1 MLFVIG
7 LGLGGEED
15 ITVRGLKAVQS
26 CDKVFLEHY
35 TSILGVS
42 KEKLEKFYGKS
53 VILADRDMVES
64 CSDFILEGA
73 RENNVAFLVVGD
85 PYA

>member
-26 CDKVFLEHY
+26 SDQIFLEHY

-42 KEKLEKFYGKS
+42 KEKLEQFYGKKI
-53 VILADRDMVES
+53 ILADRDMVES
-64 CSDFILEGA
+64 QSDLILNDA
-73 RENNVAFLVVGD
+73 RDKNVSFLVVGD

>member
-1 MLFVIG
+1 MLYLIG

-26 CDKVFLEHY
+26 CDKIFLEHY

-42 KEKLEKFYGKS
+42 KENLEKFYGKQ

-64 CSDFILEGA
+64 QSDFILDGA
-73 RENNVAFLVVGD
+73 QEKNVAFLVVGD